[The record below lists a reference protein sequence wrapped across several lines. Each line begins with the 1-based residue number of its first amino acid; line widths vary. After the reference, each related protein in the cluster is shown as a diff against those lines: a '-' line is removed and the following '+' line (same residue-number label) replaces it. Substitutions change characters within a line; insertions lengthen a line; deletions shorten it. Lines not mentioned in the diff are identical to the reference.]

1 LQSKNKKT
9 AILMNNTKYYKLI
22 KKIKAEIA
30 KNGVTTAIVE
40 DLKAMRV
47 MVVTENQP
55 LLAKVIR
62 LTFQHIEEHG
72 TFNVAIPE
80 DEPIEGF
87 EEEMV
92 SSEINPV
99 ESLDYLL
106 SNMNDISKK
115 SNEADI
121 RDFVADLKE
130 QAGEDY

>member
-1 LQSKNKKT
+1 
-9 AILMNNTKYYKLI
+9 MNNTQYYKLI
-22 KKIKAEIA
+22 EKVKKEIA
-30 KNGVTTAIVE
+30 KNGVTTAIID

-47 MVVTENQP
+47 MVVAENQP

-87 EEEMV
+87 EDEMV
-92 SSEINPV
+92 NSEINPV

-106 SNMNDISKK
+106 SNISDVSKK

-121 RDFVADLKE
+121 REFVADLKE